1 MIKIKNCSFTNCGS
15 VFGLGGDVNLTID
28 GLYID
33 NCGTVYDIDSED
45 SNINAH
51 ARNVNVTNTETYIK
65 VGGAPAKQSIA
76 SQQTSSQVSRSFS
89 VFPNENYAM
98 RIALQ
103 YINAT
108 SKI

>member
-1 MIKIKNCSFTNCGS
+1 MITIKDCSFINCGS
-15 VFGLGGDVNLTID
+15 AFGLGGDVSLTID

-65 VGGAPAKQSIA
+65 VGGAPAKQS
-76 SQQTSSQVSRSFS
+76 TSSPQTDNQVSRSSS

-108 SKI
+108 SKN